1 MDYEEARAGLS
12 LLFDRNPA
20 YGDIYAAA
28 IDACIDE
35 IGEADAIAAVDAQKT
50 SRAQTQDAES
60 ILATLIRRGGIEC
73 AAFVDGERYSG
84 TPQDLQD
91 DDTLGDD
98 VEIAFSLHSTRA
110 GIDAAAAYRDSKS
123 IGRLLAESP
132 EHREGFLCAIKACAS
147 DEGAST
153 SDVQRALIDE
163 GIIQPGVASA
173 QTIHASYFT
182 SKLERYG
189 ALVWEG
195 KRWHATEEGL
205 AAMNVSEEG

>member
-1 MDYEEARAGLS
+1 MDYEEARVGLS

-28 IDACIDE
+28 IDACADE
-35 IGEADAIAAVDAQKT
+35 IGEVDAIAAVEARKT
-50 SRAQTQDAES
+50 LRAQTQDAES

-98 VEIAFSLHSTRA
+98 VEITFSLHSTPA

-123 IGRLLAESP
+123 VGRLLAEFP
-132 EHREGFLCAIKACAS
+132 EHREGFLRAIATCAS
-147 DEGAST
+147 GEGAST
-153 SDVQRALIDE
+153 DDVQRALIDA
-163 GIIQPGVASA
+163 GIIRPGVASA

-189 ALVWEG
+189 ALVWKE
-195 KRWHATEEGL
+195 KRWHATKEGL
-205 AAMNVSEEG
+205 AAIDASEEG